1 MGSFMQRALRGSGAL
16 VVAALLVGL
25 HAPASAQVTQV
36 ASATAPNAAPVTWA
50 DDVAPIVYR
59 SCVECHQ
66 PEGIGPMSL
75 LDYQTARRYAA
86 RIRTMVASREMP
98 PWHIDRGV
106 GIQQFKNDISLSDAE
121 IQAVVQWVDAGA
133 PSGDLSRAPTPP
145 EVPAGDEWRLE
156 AEFGRPPD
164 FVFRSTPF
172 SMGAEGLDNWWTP
185 TVTIEGLDGP
195 RWILANETKPSYP
208 QGRKVVHHANTNL
221 VPAGEERGSGFT
233 NFGIGKPYDIYPA
246 NTGQRIANGDQVS
259 FNIHYYPYG
268 EPVEGDVVEVGLWFY
283 PEGET
288 PRFATEGDVQW
299 DSQRSATIDGET
311 YTMQQLV
318 IPPHGRLT
326 TQGIQVL
333 DQNTRLHSC
342 RGHMHFRGSAQQLEA
357 VFPDGHTEILCRV
370 NWNSHWHI
378 TYLFEDDVMPLLPK
392 GTVLLVTAWYDN
404 TANNPVNPDPD
415 QWVIFGRR
423 TGDEMSH
430 MWIGT
435 TYLSDEDFEFL
446 KSQRERRV
454 TEQQQQQ

>member
-1 MGSFMQRALRGSGAL
+1 MSSSIHHFLRATAVLATVLLLGAQ
-16 VVAALLVGL
+16 
-25 HAPASAQVTQV
+25 PTSAQGVQRM
-36 ASATAPNAAPVTWA
+36 AAAQPAATAAAPTWA
-50 DDVAPIVYR
+50 EVAPIFYR

-98 PWHIDRGV
+98 PWHIDRSV
-106 GIQQFKNDISLSDAE
+106 GIQQFKNDVSLSDAE
-121 IQAVVQWVDAGA
+121 IQTVVDWVQAGT
-133 PSGDLSRAPTPP
+133 PQGDPARAPAPP
-145 EVPAGDEWRLE
+145 VLPSATAWQLE
-156 AEFGRPPD
+156 SQYGRPPD
-164 FVFRSTPF
+164 FVFRSAPF
-172 SMGAEGLDNWWTP
+172 DMGAEGLDNWWTP
-185 TVTIEGLDGP
+185 TVTIEGLSGP
-195 RWILANETKPSYP
+195 RWIMANETKPSYP

-221 VPAGEERGSGFT
+221 TPSEGGRGSGFT

-268 EPVEGDVVEVGLWFY
+268 EPVVGDVVEVGLWFY

-299 DSQRSATIDGET
+299 DSQRSATIDGES
-311 YTMQQLV
+311 YTTQQLV
-318 IPPHGRLT
+318 IAPHGRLT
-326 TQGIQVL
+326 TQGVHVL

-357 VFPDGHTEILCRV
+357 VYPDGRTEVLCRV

-392 GTVLLVTAWYDN
+392 GTVLLITAWYDN

-430 MWIGT
+430 MWIGAT
-435 TYLSDEDFEFL
+435 FLSDEDFEFL
-446 KSQRERRV
+446 KAQRETPV
-454 TEQQQQQ
+454 AQQ

>member
-1 MGSFMQRALRGSGAL
+1 MGSFMHRVCRASGMLA
-16 VVAALLVGL
+16 VAATWVALQG
-25 HAPASAQVTQV
+25 PASAQSSQV
-36 ASATAPNAAPVTWA
+36 ASAMPASAGTVTWA
-50 DDVAPIVYR
+50 ENIAPIVYR
-59 SCVECHQ
+59 SCVECHN

-86 RIRTMVASREMP
+86 RIKTMVASREMP

-106 GIQQFKNDISLSDAE
+106 GIQEYKNDVSLSDEE
-121 IQAVVQWVDAGA
+121 IQTVVQWVDAGT
-133 PSGDLSRAPTPP
+133 PSGDLARAPAPP

-156 AEFGRPPD
+156 AQFGRPPD
-164 FVFRSTPF
+164 FVFRSAPF

-185 TVTIEGLDGP
+185 SVIIEGLDGP
-195 RWILANETKPSYP
+195 RYVMANETKPSYP
-208 QGRKVVHHANTNL
+208 QGRKVVHHANTTL
-221 VPAGEERGSGFT
+221 TPAGVERGSGFT
-233 NFGIGKPYDIYPA
+233 NFGIGKPYDIYPD
-246 NTGQRIANGDQVS
+246 NTGQRIANGDEVS

-268 EPVEGDVVEVGLWFY
+268 EPVEGDVVEVGLWFS

-299 DSQRSATIDGET
+299 DSQRSVAMEDGT
-311 YTMQQLV
+311 YTTQQLV

-357 VFPDGHTEILCRV
+357 VFADGHTEVLCRV

-392 GTVLLVTAWYDN
+392 GTVLLITAWYDN
-404 TANNPVNPDPD
+404 TTNNPVNPDPD

-423 TGDEMSH
+423 TGDEMGH

-446 KSQRERRV
+446 ESQRELRIA
-454 TEQQQQQ
+454 QQQQ